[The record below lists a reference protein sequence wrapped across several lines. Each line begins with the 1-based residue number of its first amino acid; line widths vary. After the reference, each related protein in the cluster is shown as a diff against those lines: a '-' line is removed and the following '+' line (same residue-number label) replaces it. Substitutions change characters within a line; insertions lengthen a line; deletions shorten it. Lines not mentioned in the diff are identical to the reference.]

1 MGSVTAAAP
10 PGADS
15 SVATWAAPAFA
26 VAMVAAAGLAIR
38 ASLAVAVVGL
48 IVFGILHNV
57 LELRYVVGRFA
68 PVLAGTGVS
77 LLIGLISLIVAARAA
92 AGGLGRWSIVIE
104 ILAAYGVLAWA
115 AGGVAARGAAC
126 HRPGLRRVGRR
137 GVDGLPGLL
146 RRAHHPSAQH
156 RPARPPLG
164 LVAATGPR
172 RPRTA
177 FRAVN
182 LCWVVV
188 VPAVILL
195 GLLDPWLATGGD
207 VVATLTD
214 GASLT
219 TATTPPDL
227 ADSTVVA
234 TRLLT
239 VFAFMQTMHY
249 VVWVGF
255 LPWVGRS
262 ANRAVES
269 RWPWAGSRRVW
280 GVGVLVAVLL
290 AMVFLHDYSQGRGS
304 YATLATYH
312 VYLEIPVVLALLAG
326 AAPRGS
332 TP

>member
-115 AGGVAARGAAC
+115 AAVW
-126 HRPGLRRVGRR
+126 LR
-137 GVDGLPGLL
+137 GVQRAIVLGFVASAAVASMAFPASYVVLITHLHNIVPLVLL
-146 RRAHHPSAQH
+146 WDWSRR
-156 RPARPPLG
+156 LD
-164 LVAATGPR
+164 R